1 METDWCVY
9 MLLCADKT
17 LYTGVTNDMEKRLL
31 AHNGG
36 KTGAKYTASRRPVS
50 LVYQEKGLGRGGAL
64 KREAV
69 VRKLPKSTKL
79 ALIAAVDK

>member
-36 KTGAKYTASRRPVS
+36 KTGAKYTAARRPVS
-50 LVYQEKGLGRGGAL
+50 LVYQEKGLGRGEAL